1 MAIRVYDNGSLYSVS
16 FGEDEIE
23 GFMDSWPCSGLHG
36 LRNVWAQ
43 FEKGSGDLVDL
54 ECNRRHGAGRFDGAA
69 MVALV
74 DDMQRE
80 AIRRKGKALGV
91 ESHLER
97 FAS

>member
-1 MAIRVYDNGSLYSVS
+1 MAIRVYDNGSLYSIS

-23 GFMDSWPCSGLHG
+23 RFMDSWPCSGFDG

-43 FEKGSGDLVDL
+43 FEKSNGDLVDL